1 MLQTLKTY
9 FGYDSFR
16 PLQQE
21 IIEHVLMKKDSVVLM
36 PTGGGKSICYQ
47 LPALLMEGTAIVVSP
62 LISLMKDQVE
72 ALQANGIA
80 ARALNSNNNDTE
92 NVMLRRECYQGK
104 VKGSGSAVYD
114 VTIDVAHPRK
124 SVCNCP
130 FAEGRR
136 VICKHMVALDL
147 EIFPEKEQQ
156 MLDYIE
162 EQLFDNPQRDP
173 SVNCYLPPDEEGA
186 RMLREMGELLAQLKA
201 QDETGFYGSLKMEV
215 SQVKSED
222 WENNWKQYYKPFNVG
237 ERLYVCPSWEKA
249 QVPQGRVLLTMDP
262 ASSFGTGSHATT
274 RMCMEQLDMLDLDGA
289 NILDVGCGS
298 GILACTALLL
308 GGRHAMA
315 CDIEENAMVVT
326 AENMDKNGLSGLRY
340 DTRCGNL
347 LEDESLRA
355 EFTEKGPYNV
365 ILANIVADVLMA
377 MSPYLPGWLSA
388 DGHLILS
395 GIIDTRAE
403 EVRQAFKKVNMVIVN
418 EIARDGWVMLC
429 CKKGQE

>member
-1 MLQTLKTY
+1 MDYIEVRTQTTHDAAEL
-9 FGYDSFR
+9 
-16 PLQQE
+16 LAELLAE
-21 IIEHVLMKKDSVVLM
+21 I
-36 PTGGGKSICYQ
+36 TGG
-47 LPALLMEGTAIVVSP
+47 A
-62 LISLMKDQVE
+62 QVDDPQTIE
-72 ALQANGIA
+72 DFVNAP
-80 ARALNSNNNDTE
+80 
-92 NVMLRRECYQGK
+92 
-104 VKGSGSAVYD
+104 VK
-114 VTIDVAHPRK
+114 RW
-124 SVCNCP
+124 
-130 FAEGRR
+130 
-136 VICKHMVALDL
+136 
-147 EIFPEKEQQ
+147 
-156 MLDYIE
+156 DYIE

-186 RMLREMGELLAQLKA
+186 RMLKEMGELLAQLKS
-201 QDETGFYGSLKMEV
+201 QDESGFYGSLKMEV

-237 ERLYVCPSWEKA
+237 DRLYVCPSWERPE
-249 QVPQGRVLLTMDP
+249 VPEGRVLLTMDP

-274 RMCMEQLDMLDLDGA
+274 RMCMEQLDQLKLDDA

-308 GGRHAMA
+308 GGKHAMA

-326 AENMDKNGLSGLRY
+326 AENMAKNSLGTDRY
-340 DTRCGNL
+340 TTRCGNL

-355 EFTEKGPYNV
+355 EFTAGGPYDV

-377 MSPYLPGWLSA
+377 MSPYLPGWLKD

-403 EVRQAFKKVNMVIVN
+403 EVRRCFKQAGMVIVN

-429 CKKGQE
+429 GQKENP